1 MAKKYIQ
8 KALSVGLSL
17 TLCAGLVVPS
27 FAASFTDLKNVI
39 DTGEAYES
47 EKGGIAVSTDENG
60 TRNITLNEEVTDYEK
75 KGCIEIAENQ
85 KVVLDLNGQTITGKV
100 KWDATLVVR
109 GGDLT
114 LKDSTAKYD
123 EDGNQTSAGDGKV
136 TGGGHAGVWVEANG
150 SFTMEGGTIEANN
163 SHNYTDG
170 RGPTSSG
177 VGVTGEGSNFT
188 MTGGTIAN
196 NNGNGPAVAVMDGA
210 SFDMEDGLIESNAT
224 GKTDCVSV
232 EGDNSSF
239 TMTGGEINATDGGKT
254 VMGDASK
261 VAIRGG
267 TFSSLD
273 DEYLPMG
280 HTLVDGVFTHPWG
293 AWANNGD
300 GTQTHTCLLRSCG
313 ASETEKAETP
323 AAPVAPA
330 APAAPVDG
338 PEFEID
344 DPVIDIDDPAV
355 PLAAGP
361 VTCGEFIDYLWRH
374 EDEPEADIVVDHEYA
389 PAISW
394 ALSIDIISDDSFE
407 PDELVTVAAVRDILT
422 NYAQYL
428 DMAMPELTT
437 LTGEE
442 DEAVLNCDEVLA
454 EFFGEERSE

>member
-17 TLCAGLVVPS
+17 TLCASLVVPS
-27 FAASFTDLKNVI
+27 FAATFTDLKNVI
-39 DTGEAYES
+39 DTGEAYVS
-47 EKGGIAVSTDENG
+47 ENGGIAVSTDEDG
-60 TRNITLNEEVTDYEK
+60 TRNIKLNEYVTSDSEK
-75 KGCIEIAENQ
+75 GIEIATNQ
-85 KVVLDLNGQTITGKV
+85 KVVLDLNGQTITGAV
-100 KWDATLVVR
+100 KWDAALVVR

-114 LKDSTAKYD
+114 LKDSS
-123 EDGNQTSAGDGKV
+123 EDQTGKV

-150 SFTMEGGTIEANN
+150 SFTMEGGAIENNN
-163 SHNYTDG
+163 SYNYTDG
-170 RGPTSSG
+170 TTSSG
-177 VGVTGEGSNFT
+177 VGVIGEGSSFI

-196 NNGNGPAVAVMDGA
+196 NKGNGPAVAVKDGA
-210 SFDMEDGLIESNAT
+210 SFDMDGGLIESNAT
-224 GKTDCVSV
+224 GNMDCVSV
-232 EGDNSSF
+232 EGDNSYF
-239 TMTGGEINATDGGKT
+239 TMTGGEINAAGDGKT
-254 VMGDASK
+254 VTGNESK

-273 DEYLPMG
+273 EGYLLKG
-280 HTLVDGVFTHPWG
+280 HTLVDGVFTHRWG
-293 AWANNGD
+293 DWANNGN
-300 GTQTHTCLLRSCG
+300 GTQTRTCLLTSCG

-323 AAPVAPA
+323 DTTPD
-330 APAAPVDG
+330 APAAPVVSTPDE
-338 PEFEID
+338 PVIEID

-374 EDEPEADIVVDHEYA
+374 EGEPEADIVVDHEYA

-407 PDELVTVAAVRDILT
+407 PDELVTVAAVREILT
-422 NYAQYL
+422 NYAQYADL
-428 DMAMPELTT
+428 AMPELTT